1 MWTSEMEVMFQFFI
15 QNISVHYVEIN
26 CLLRI
31 WSFHFIYVILP
42 KNVFEN
48 TEKQIM
54 YPWPYACVYI
64 FNGQV
69 TTTGEEKTIS
79 TTDCG

>member
-15 QNISVHYVEIN
+15 QNISIYYVKIN

-42 KNVFEN
+42 KNVF
-48 TEKQIM
+48 
-54 YPWPYACVYI
+54 
-64 FNGQV
+64 
-69 TTTGEEKTIS
+69 
-79 TTDCG
+79 